1 MNFNT
6 LHQTFG
12 IKAIK
17 KSKIEGGTLKK
28 VYSAGGVVFLKNS
41 ILMLQK
47 LNGDWVLPKG
57 KIEVYEQSDM
67 AAVREVKEEASIKA
81 IIIQPIDETSY
92 KFKNYWSNNH
102 VIEKRVI
109 WYLMKAMTTKAR
121 PQREEGFVAAKFI
134 HINNVLQL
142 AKYDDE
148 REILHKALETMQSLE
163 GI

>member
-1 MNFNT
+1 M
-6 LHQTFG
+6 
-12 IKAIK
+12 
-17 KSKIEGGTLKK
+17 KK

-57 KIEVYEQSDM
+57 KIEVYEKSDST
-67 AAVREVKEEASIKA
+67 AVREVKEEAGIKA
-81 IIIQPIDETSY
+81 AVIQPIGETSY
-92 KFKNYWSNNH
+92 RFKNYWTNNH

-109 WYLMKAMTTKAR
+109 WYLMKAITTQAR
-121 PQREEGFVAAKFI
+121 PQREEGFIAAKFI
-134 HINNVLQL
+134 HVNNVMQL

-148 REILHKALETMQSLE
+148 REILHSALETMRSLE